1 MITNYSYNN
10 MKVMVNRVNQKNI
23 KIIIN
28 DNYIKKYYIKIY
40 DTNNNL
46 IYENI
51 IFDNYFY
58 FTGIINNYYK
68 LVIESETNK
77 LITSFYITDKCECNT
92 YNININYRV
101 PYTIT
106 FILTDSIYTN
116 LRITEGEIYLWQL

>member
-46 IYENI
+46 IYEKINRKMSILIALFTILYPYLNI
-51 IFDNYFY
+51 
-58 FTGIINNYYK
+58 
-68 LVIESETNK
+68 
-77 LITSFYITDKCECNT
+77 LI
-92 YNININYRV
+92 
-101 PYTIT
+101 
-106 FILTDSIYTN
+106 L
-116 LRITEGEIYLWQL
+116 